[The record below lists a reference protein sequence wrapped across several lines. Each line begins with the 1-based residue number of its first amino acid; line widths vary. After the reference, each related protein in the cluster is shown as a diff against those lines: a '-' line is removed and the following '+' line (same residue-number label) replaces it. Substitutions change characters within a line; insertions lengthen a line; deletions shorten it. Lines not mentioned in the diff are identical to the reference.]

1 MWVLIPVS
9 ILIIILFI
17 LIYPIS
23 YKININNE
31 YIYVKISYLF
41 GIFTKEYEKNFLDED
56 EKENNKSKEYVKEHI
71 YDKEKDKEEIKDNIK
86 NKDSIKK
93 SENIETKKEKFES
106 NVDKENT
113 KTNVENAKKKREI
126 TFIQKLRFAIRNGT
140 FKIIIKAL
148 KKLYD
153 ISKPSKFDISGRI
166 GLGDPSQTGIL
177 VGILYATFTD
187 IALAIDWEYIEK
199 IFELKV
205 DCKGSI
211 IPLKAL
217 WIIVKT
223 VISKPVREFLSYIRG
238 KTDE

>member
-1 MWVLIPVS
+1 MWMLIPAS

-17 LIYPIS
+17 LVYPIN

-31 YIYVKISYLF
+31 YIHVKISYLF

-56 EKENNKSKEYVKEHI
+56 EKENNKSKENI
-71 YDKEKDKEEIKDNIK
+71 YDKEKDKEEIKNNTI
-86 NKDSIKK
+86 NKDNVKK
-93 SENIETKKEKFES
+93 SENIEIKKEKFES
-106 NVDKENT
+106 NVDKKNT
-113 KTNVENAKKKREI
+113 KTNVENVKNKREI

-166 GLGDPSQTGIL
+166 GLGDPAQTGIL